1 MYGGEGYDV
10 FAWAKADYEAGA
22 VDKVMDFTLR
32 EDRLS
37 FADIFG
43 TTPQVNVAL
52 KDILDAL
59 EHDRLNLLAADR
71 NNVTIMVNDTTGT
84 LQQTVEIHLEGNG
97 IDASLLSDILNNDDA
112 AKALLLQQM
121 LTNLGG

>member
-10 FAWAKADYEAGA
+10 FAWAKTDYQAGS
-22 VDKVMDFTLR
+22 VDKIMDFTLR

-43 TTPQVNVAL
+43 DTQQHNVAL
-52 KDILDAL
+52 KDILTAI
-59 EHDRLNLLAADR
+59 EHDRLNLLASDS
-71 NNVTIMVNDTTGT
+71 NNVTITVHDAGGN
-84 LQQTVEIHLEGNG
+84 LQQTVEVHLEGTG
-97 IDASLLSDILNNDDA
+97 IESSLLSDILNNDDA